1 MSDNIKKFV
10 EAVANEKYA
19 DAKDVLGAEFK
30 EKFDARIATA
40 RGTFGL
46 RLEKEIDIVVKD
58 DDDDDKDDEGK
69 KDKDDKKDGGGKKKF
84 NFAKKG
90 EKPGDKD
97 DDKEPDNDADD
108 AKEKPEDEGG
118 EPKKKFNFQK

>member
-46 RLEKEIDIVVKD
+46 RLEKEIDIVVK